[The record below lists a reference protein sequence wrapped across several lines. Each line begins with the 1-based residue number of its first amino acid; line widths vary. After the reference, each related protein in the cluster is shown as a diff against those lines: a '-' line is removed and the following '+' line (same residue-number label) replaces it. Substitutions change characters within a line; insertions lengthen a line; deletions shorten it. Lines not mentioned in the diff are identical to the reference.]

1 MKMVHGIHLVRD
13 HFFSASHSLFL
24 APVSMLNITIYTGLG
39 LTLVAPNMLIH
50 TIKKKKNLIYI
61 CAYSRLYWI
70 YKLSETA
77 IVIHKYLFFFFFFK
91 SA

>member
-50 TIKKKKNLIYI
+50 TIKKKKKSNL
-61 CAYSRLYWI
+61 
-70 YKLSETA
+70 
-77 IVIHKYLFFFFFFK
+77 YLCIFQTLLDLQTF
-91 SA
+91 